1 MASSDQHNIRSS
13 TRTVFTYGNRSDDI
27 DDEGIC
33 SCFFC
38 DLMTSDNMKASYS
51 ANKIGL
57 NAVVAK
63 PKSWQLYS

>member
-13 TRTVFTYGNRSDDI
+13 TRTVFTNRSDDI

-38 DLMTSDNMKASYS
+38 YLMPSDNMKASYS